1 MRRLT
6 VATLA
11 VLTVGVVSACGGN
24 DDDGIRQGKRTTP
37 TGMLADE
44 DVLAQM
50 RSTDSG
56 GRIVYAP
63 PPDLSLSSA
72 ELRRPDLFRAP
83 GAPAAPA
90 AAAARPAPRDTT
102 TAEGA
107 TGRARNP

>member
-6 VATLA
+6 FATLA
-11 VLTVGVVSACGGN
+11 VLTTGVVSACGG
-24 DDDGIRQGKRTTP
+24 DGDGGIRHGKRTTP

-44 DVLAQM
+44 GVVEQM

-72 ELRRPDLFRAP
+72 QLRRPDLFRAP
-83 GAPAAPA
+83 GAAAAP
-90 AAAARPAPRDTT
+90 ARPAPRETT
-102 TAEGA
+102 TTEGA
-107 TGRARNP
+107 TGRTRNP

>member
-11 VLTVGVVSACGGN
+11 MLTAGVVSACGGN
-24 DDDGIRQGKRTTP
+24 GDGGIRQGERTTP

-44 DVLAQM
+44 DVLRQM

-72 ELRRPDLFRAP
+72 QLRRPDLFRAP
-83 GAPAAPA
+83 GAAAAPVA
-90 AAAARPAPRDTT
+90 APARPAPRETT
-102 TAEGA
+102 TTEGA
-107 TGRARNP
+107 TGRTRNP

>member
-11 VLTVGVVSACGGN
+11 MLTAGVVSACGGN
-24 DDDGIRQGKRTTP
+24 GDGGIRQGERTTP

-44 DVLAQM
+44 DVLRQM

-72 ELRRPDLFRAP
+72 QLRRPDLFRAP
-83 GAPAAPA
+83 GAA
-90 AAAARPAPRDTT
+90 AAAARPAPRETT
-102 TAEGA
+102 TTEGA
-107 TGRARNP
+107 TGRTRNP